1 VHAGEIGVIE
11 EYVITRS
18 SAPNL
23 VRMKDGMLTI
33 RDNVFVI
40 GTKAPEITLP
50 EAS

>member
-1 VHAGEIGVIE
+1 
-11 EYVITRS
+11 
-18 SAPNL
+18 
-23 VRMKDGMLTI
+23 MLTI